1 MPLPTPILDD
11 RSYQQLR
18 DELVKR
24 IPVYAP
30 EWTDHNPSDPG
41 IALVELFAFLGE
53 NLLFRFN
60 QIPETTKLQFLRLL
74 DVPLQPAS
82 AAQGVVTFSTKQP
95 GGVLVDQETTVRAG
109 NLPFET
115 RTETHAWPVSMQA
128 VGRIARGV
136 PQAGEE
142 DHFASRALQAR
153 RDLGIGDPNEPP
165 AYYATRLLN
174 PDPNAPEAEPLDL
187 SGAVDHMLWIAVLSE
202 PGADL
207 EQLRDGIVNVGVFPD
222 EVVLSMRDVE
232 ACPGSGDAPKGPSVV
247 WQASTRQDVTD
258 EPRYQPLSVVGDT
271 TAGLSRPGVVRIRL
285 PKEVA
290 DLGTF
295 TLPDPDMAGTGD
307 LPPELD
313 EKLTPR
319 ILFWLR
325 VFREDGGSFPRLL
338 WVGANATEIRQTEK
352 AAPEFLGTGTGDA
365 HQQVTLVHTPVIPRT
380 AELEVEEVDGWTTW
394 TEVTDFA
401 ASKDGDRH
409 YTLDPEAGVVRF
421 GDGTRGLP
429 PQIGQ
434 RIRAKG
440 YRWGGGLQG
449 NVAPKAISKLE
460 VANAKVENP
469 LRTTGGGETEPIV
482 AALERVPGELRRHDR
497 AVTASDFQELALA
510 TPGTTLG
517 RAECLPRFHPRR
529 PADVAAG
536 VVSVV
541 VWPSEDG
548 RHPNAPVPDRTT
560 LRTVCRWLDA
570 RRLVTTELH
579 VIPPTYRKVGVA
591 VGIHTKPGYGVE
603 AVRRWVELVIRQ
615 YLAPLPPFGP
625 SGEGWP
631 LGRRVHGP
639 ELEAAA
645 LQVEG
650 VEYLEGLRIAETA
663 DGKNFT
669 ERTPVVLE
677 PYEVPELVEITVVEG
692 DPVEPGH
699 ALAPPP
705 LAPPEGSPPGTPPP
719 APVPIPA
726 PLEEC

>member
-18 DELVKR
+18 DELVRR

-74 DVPLQPAS
+74 DVPLRPAS
-82 AAQGVVTFSTKQP
+82 AAQGMVAFSTKQP
-95 GGVLVDQETTVRAG
+95 TGVLVEQETTVRAG
-109 NLPFET
+109 NVPFET
-115 RTETHAWPVSMQA
+115 RTETRAWPVSFQA

-136 PQAGEE
+136 PKAGEE
-142 DHFASRALQAR
+142 DHFATRALQAR
-153 RDLGIGDPNEPP
+153 RDLGIGDPREPP
-165 AYYATRLLN
+165 AYYAAQLLD
-174 PDPNAPEAEPLDL
+174 PDPNAAEAEALDL
-187 SGAVDHMLWIAVLSE
+187 SRAVDRMLWIAVLSE

-207 EQLRDGIVNVGVFPD
+207 EALRGGIVNVGFVPD
-222 EVVLSMRDVE
+222 EVVLSMADVD
-232 ACPGSGDAPKGPSVV
+232 ACPGEGDIPRGPSVV
-247 WQASTRQDVTD
+247 WQASTPQTVAD
-258 EPRYQPLSVVGDT
+258 EPRYQAVSVVGDT
-271 TAGLSRPGVVRIRL
+271 TAGLSRPGVVRLRL
-285 PKEVA
+285 PKEPA
-290 DLGTF
+290 DLGMF

-313 EKLTPR
+313 EKLAPR

-325 VFREDGGSFPRLL
+325 VFREDAGSFPRLL
-338 WVGANATEIRQTEK
+338 WVGANATEVRQTEK

-365 HQQVTLVHTPVIPRT
+365 HQHARLVHTPVIPRT
-380 AELEVEEVDGWTTW
+380 VELEVEDADGWTRW
-394 TEVTDFA
+394 TEVSDFA

-409 YTLDPEAGVVRF
+409 YTLDPEAGLARF
-421 GDGTRGLP
+421 GDGIRGLP

-434 RIRAKG
+434 RIRARS
-440 YRWGGGLQG
+440 YRWGGGVEG
-449 NVAPKAISKLE
+449 NVAAKAISKLD
-460 VANAKVENP
+460 VANAKVSNP
-469 LRTTGGGETEPIV
+469 LRTGGGGETEPIV
-482 AALERVPGELRRHDR
+482 TALERVPGELRRHDR
-497 AVTASDFQELALA
+497 AVTTSDFQELALA

-529 PADVAAG
+529 PDDVAAG

-541 VWPSEDG
+541 VWPREDA

-570 RRLVTTELH
+570 RRLVTTELY
-579 VIPPTYRKVGVA
+579 VLPPAYRKVAVA
-591 VGIHTKPGYGVE
+591 VGIRTKPGFGVE

-631 LGRRVHGP
+631 LGRRVHAP

-650 VEYLEGLRIAETA
+650 VEYLEGLRVAESR
-663 DGKNFT
+663 DGTTFT
-669 ERTPVVLE
+669 ERTPIVLD
-677 PYEVPELVEITVVEG
+677 PYEVPELTEITVVEG
-692 DPVEPGH
+692 EPLAPGT
-699 ALAPPP
+699 ALTPPP
-705 LAPPEGSPPGTPPP
+705 LEPAPGSPPGTPPP

>member
-18 DELVKR
+18 DELVRR
-24 IPVYAP
+24 IPIYAP
-30 EWTDHNPSDPG
+30 EWTDHNASDPG

-74 DVPLQPAS
+74 DVPLRPAS
-82 AAQGVVTFSTKQP
+82 AAQGMVTFSTKEP
-95 GGVLVDQETTVRAG
+95 AGVLVEQETTVRAG

-115 RTETHAWPVSMQA
+115 HTETRAWPVSYQA
-128 VGRIARGV
+128 VGRISRGV
-136 PQAGEE
+136 PAAGEE
-142 DHFASRALQAR
+142 EHFATRALKAR
-153 RDLGIGDPNEPP
+153 HDLGVGDPNETP

-174 PDPNAPEAEPLDL
+174 PDPNAPEAEALDL

-202 PGADL
+202 TGADL
-207 EQLRDGIVNVGVFPD
+207 DQLRGGIVNVGVVPD
-222 EVVLSMRDVE
+222 EVVLSMRDVD
-232 ACPGSGDAPKGPSVV
+232 ACPGEGDAPKGPSVV
-247 WQASTRQDVTD
+247 WQASTAQAVKDV
-258 EPRYQPLSVVGDT
+258 PRYQALAVVGDT
-271 TAGLSRPGVVRIRL
+271 TAGLSRPGVVRLRL
-285 PKEVA
+285 PKERA

-338 WVGANATEIRQTEK
+338 WVGANATEVRQIEK

-365 HQQVTLVHTPVIPRT
+365 HQHASLVHTPVIPRT
-380 AELEVEEVDGWTTW
+380 PELEVEEAGGWTRW

-409 YTLDPEAGVVRF
+409 YMLDPEAGLVRF
-421 GDGTRGLP
+421 GDGIRGLP

-434 RIRAKG
+434 RIRVRG
-440 YRWGGGLQG
+440 YRWGGGIEG
-449 NVAPKAISKLE
+449 NVAPKAISKIE
-460 VANAKVENP
+460 VANVKVSNP
-469 LRTTGGGETEPIV
+469 LRTAGGGETEPIV
-482 AALERVPGELRRHDR
+482 TALERVPGELRRHDR
-497 AVTASDFQELALA
+497 AVTTSDFQELAIA

-529 PADVAAG
+529 PAEVAAG

-541 VWPSEDG
+541 VWPREDAH
-548 RHPNAPVPDRTT
+548 HPNAPVPDRTT

-570 RRLVTTELH
+570 RRLVTTELY
-579 VIPPTYRKVGVA
+579 VIPPTYRKIAVA
-591 VGIHTKPGYGVE
+591 VGLHTKPGFGVE
-603 AVRRWVELVIRQ
+603 AVRHWVELVIRQ

-625 SGEGWP
+625 SGQGWP
-631 LGRRVHGP
+631 LGRRVHAP
-639 ELEAAA
+639 ELEAAV
-645 LQVEG
+645 LQVDG
-650 VEYLEGLRIAETA
+650 VEYLEGLRIAESP
-663 DGKNFT
+663 DGRTFT
-669 ERTPVVLE
+669 ERTPIVLE
-677 PYEVPELVEITVVEG
+677 PYEVPELTEITVVEG
-692 DPVEPGH
+692 NPAEPGKS
-699 ALAPPP
+699 LTPPP
-705 LAPPEGSPPGTPPP
+705 LESPPGTPPP